1 MSQENIESIKLA
13 IEAFNRRDADAF
25 VALASPDVEWEDG
38 IFWSG
43 VSRIYRGRDEL
54 RDWFEQVVEPWAS
67 IHLDAEEF
75 IEASDGRLLV
85 GLRLTARGEGSGAD
99 TRMHAWQ
106 VNWFTDGKTGRRQV
120 FRERA
125 EALEAAGLSRS

>member
-1 MSQENIESIKLA
+1 MSEENVENIKLA
-13 IEAFNRRDADAF
+13 VEAFNRRDADAF
-25 VALASPDVEWEDG
+25 VALASPDVEWEDA

-67 IHLDAEEF
+67 IHIAAEEI

-85 GLRLTARGEGSGAD
+85 GLSLAARGKGSGVE
-99 TRMHAWQ
+99 TQLHAWQ
-106 VNWFTDGKTGRRQV
+106 VNWFTDCKTARRQI

-125 EALEAAGLSRS
+125 EALEAAGLSE